1 MSSAVIESPE
11 VQDAPDP
18 PGANQ
23 LPVEA
28 EDVRFE
34 VVQGELVERNMGM
47 ESSWIGYQISRLLGN
62 YVMDRSLGYIFPS
75 DAGYQCFPDD
85 PKKLRK
91 PDVSF
96 IALGRMPATGIP
108 QGFLNI
114 APDLAVEVVS
124 PNDLYSEVMTKVEE
138 YLSVGVKLVWVV
150 LPGLRQI
157 QVFRADSTSTVLHGQ
172 DQLSGE
178 QVVPGFSCLVESVF
192 PPPATPA

>member
-1 MSSAVIESPE
+1 MSSAVIESAE
-11 VQDAPDP
+11 VQDAPHP
-18 PGANQ
+18 PDANH
-23 LPVEA
+23 LPIEA
-28 EDVRFE
+28 DDVRFE
-34 VVQGELVERNMGM
+34 VVHGELVERNMGM

-62 YVMDRSLGYIFPS
+62 YVWDRSLGYIFPS

-96 IALGRMPATGIP
+96 IAQGRMPATGIP

-157 QVFRADSTSTVLHGQ
+157 QVFRGDSTSTVLHER

-178 QVVPGFSCLVESVF
+178 QVVLGFSCLVETVF
-192 PPPATPA
+192 PPPVTLA

>member
-1 MSSAVIESPE
+1 MSSAVIEPPE
-11 VQDAPDP
+11 VQDAPNPHD
-18 PGANQ
+18 ANH
-23 LPVEA
+23 LPIEA
-28 EDVRFE
+28 DDVRFE
-34 VVQGELVERNMGM
+34 VMHGELVERNTGM
-47 ESSWIGYQISRLLGN
+47 ESSWIGGVLFHRLMQVVLPDQLGF
-62 YVMDRSLGYIFPS
+62 VFPS

-96 IALGRMPATGIP
+96 IAQVRMPATGIP

-124 PNDLYSEVMTKVEE
+124 PNDLYSDVMTKVEE

-157 QVFRADSTSTVLHGQ
+157 QVFRADSTCTVLHGR

-178 QVVPGFSCLVESVF
+178 QVVPGFSCLVETVF
-192 PPPATPA
+192 PPPVTPA